1 MIPLPN
7 NRIEVTNTK
16 KLSTYNA
23 TVIASVM
30 YREADDELPNNRYT
44 LLLLVDEPPY
54 YRVVVV
60 EDTNDGLMIEMEQEH
75 RNIVPAVNG
84 VPKNYWD
91 SAGYTDMGGD
101 Y

>member
-44 LLLLVDEPPY
+44 LL
-54 YRVVVV
+54 
-60 EDTNDGLMIEMEQEH
+60 
-75 RNIVPAVNG
+75 
-84 VPKNYWD
+84 
-91 SAGYTDMGGD
+91 S
-101 Y
+101 